1 MGCSG
6 SSPKKD
12 DQIEII
18 EQVDAEGVDESGRT
32 HLMRAA
38 GHGQTKKGIIMIC
51 YCYVVI
57 AAVVIIFLSHWC
69 CFVFVLSHW
78 FCFCHYSCRCSSST
92 YYIFIYP
99 FVYF

>member
-18 EQVDAEGVDESGRT
+18 EQTDTDPEGVDESGRT

-51 YCYVVI
+51 YCYVV
-57 AAVVIIFLSHWC
+57 AVVVI
-69 CFVFVLSHW
+69 VLSNLC
-78 FCFCHYSCRCSSST
+78 CFCH
-92 YYIFIYP
+92 
-99 FVYF
+99 